1 MDRTQRGV
9 LVGMAS
15 AFLAAVAIFVLV
27 VIFAGPG
34 FVSRASLDFRVELLA
49 ASVMAPALSLFVC
62 IARLANHRFFTP
74 ADINGSALT
83 DGTARAKLLQALL
96 QNTLEQAALAVPVY
110 LSFSFVCTARFLGI
124 IPAAAACFLPGALRF
139 LQATQTAH
147 RHAVRVRLHVLP
159 NRDSG
164 VRHGL
169 FPDHA
174 RDILRSARP
183 VASCG
188 GPLSAI
194 HGLKALGLL
203 PGRT

>member
-83 DGTARAKLLQALL
+83 DGTARAKLLRPFCKHARTSGAGCAGMPELL
-96 QNTLEQAALAVPVY
+96 VRFVP
-110 LSFSFVCTARFLGI
+110 RFLGI
-124 IPAAAACFLPGALRF
+124 IPASGCDVSCRAPCVFAGYANGAPARAFGFAFTFYPTVILGC
-139 LQATQTAH
+139 AT
-147 RHAVRVRLHVLP
+147 VF
-159 NRDSG
+159 S
-164 VRHGL
+164 
-169 FPDHA
+169 
-174 RDILRSARP
+174 
-183 VASCG
+183 
-188 GPLSAI
+188 
-194 HGLKALGLL
+194 
-203 PGRT
+203 